1 MQHVHTRLLEE
12 PNYQRLSNITE
23 LAHFFGPA
31 NIFSDAISRGY
42 HLLVSELS
50 AQLRIEVEW
59 IPADLK
65 VLTVLQELR
74 QLARRNAL
82 LDEAKASQR
91 KDTGPFG
98 AGVCIGQA
106 KKPGPADGHSPV
118 PFQPPPPASPP
129 RRASVPLVDSSPNY
143 RSPV

>member
-1 MQHVHTRLLEE
+1 MVWNLSHAHSDHMHIVHSVPGERSELGLRFPEVPHEEGRRDRCRDGRGARKHAHTRLLEE

-50 AQLRIEVEW
+50 AQLRIEIEW
-59 IPADLK
+59 IPTDLK

-74 QLARRNAL
+74 
-82 LDEAKASQR
+82 
-91 KDTGPFG
+91 
-98 AGVCIGQA
+98 
-106 KKPGPADGHSPV
+106 
-118 PFQPPPPASPP
+118 
-129 RRASVPLVDSSPNY
+129 
-143 RSPV
+143 